1 MADNSE
7 SQTKLR
13 VLIVAPSFGI
23 LGGQSVQAAR
33 LLERLSKEPSLDV
46 GFLPINPS
54 LPGVLQHLQKI
65 KYVRTLVTSI
75 AYVLSLLTRVYNYDV
90 IHVFSASYFSF
101 VLAPTPAILIG
112 KLYRR
117 KVLLNYHSGEAE
129 DHLRRWQR
137 TAIPTIRLVDS
148 VVVPSEYL
156 VRVFA
161 SFGLKAGAIYNLIET
176 SKFRF
181 RERSP
186 LRPVFLSNRNL
197 EGHYGVDRV
206 LRAFAIIQEKISD
219 ASLTIAGDGSQK
231 RPLKALAKELRLRNT
246 TFIGQVDPEA
256 IASVYDDADV
266 FLNASEIDNQPLS
279 ILEAFSCGLPVV
291 TTDAGGIPDI
301 VHDGRTGMVVPRGDY
316 AKLAERATC
325 LLSNP
330 TLTKQIVEQARHEC
344 LKYSWEAVRDAWMN
358 VYHGLI
364 GSDVASKVHRRLVT
378 QKKPQKADIIGNRG
392 KKRSKI
398 SSKS

>member
-1 MADNSE
+1 MAE
-7 SQTKLR
+7 MRSQTKVR
-13 VLIVAPSFGI
+13 VLIVAPSFAI

-33 LLERLSKEPSLDV
+33 LLERLSLEPSLEA
-46 GFLPINPS
+46 GFLPINPR
-54 LPGVLQHLQKI
+54 LPLGLHHLQRI

-75 AYVLSLLTRVYNYDV
+75 AYVLSLLLRVYKYDV

-129 DHLRRWQR
+129 DHLRRWRR
-137 TAIPTIRLVDS
+137 TAIPTIKLVDS

-161 SFGLKAGAIYNLIET
+161 SFGLKATAIYNLIDT

-181 RERSP
+181 RERTP

-197 EGHYGVDRV
+197 ESHYGVDRV
-206 LRAFAIIQEKISD
+206 LRAFALVQEKLPE
-219 ASLTIAGDGSQK
+219 ASLTIAGDGSQS
-231 RPLKALAKELRLRNT
+231 RALKTLAEDLKLRNT
-246 TFIGQVDPEA
+246 RFIGQVAPFA
-256 IASVYDDADV
+256 IDDVYDAADI
-266 FLNASEIDNQPLS
+266 FMNGSEIDNQPLS

-301 VHDGRTGMVVPRGDY
+301 VEDGRTGMVVACGDY
-316 AKLAERATC
+316 AELANRAMR
-325 LLSNP
+325 LLNDP
-330 TLTKQIVEQARHEC
+330 ALTKQIVEQARQEC

-358 VYHGLI
+358 VYH
-364 GSDVASKVHRRLVT
+364 
-378 QKKPQKADIIGNRG
+378 
-392 KKRSKI
+392 
-398 SSKS
+398 SSKPLPESFVLSVANK

>member
-1 MADNSE
+1 MAE
-7 SQTKLR
+7 MRSQTKVR
-13 VLIVAPSFGI
+13 VLIVAPSFAI

-33 LLERLSKEPSLDV
+33 LLERLSLEPSLEA
-46 GFLPINPS
+46 GFLPINPR
-54 LPGVLQHLQKI
+54 LPLGLHHLQRI

-75 AYVLSLLTRVYNYDV
+75 AYVLSLLLRVYKYDV

-129 DHLRRWQR
+129 DHLRRWRR
-137 TAIPTIRLVDS
+137 TAIPTIKLVDS

-161 SFGLKAGAIYNLIET
+161 SFRLKATAIYNLIDT

-181 RERSP
+181 RERVP

-197 EGHYGVDRV
+197 ESHYGVDRV
-206 LRAFAIIQEKISD
+206 LRAFALVQEKLPE
-219 ASLTIAGDGSQK
+219 ASLTIAGDGSQS
-231 RPLKALAKELRLRNT
+231 RALKTLAEDLKLRNT
-246 TFIGQVDPEA
+246 RFIGQVAPFA
-256 IASVYDDADV
+256 IDDVYDAADI
-266 FLNASEIDNQPLS
+266 FMNGSEIDNQPLS

-301 VHDGRTGMVVPRGDY
+301 VEDGRTGMVVACGDY
-316 AKLAERATC
+316 AELANRAMR
-325 LLSNP
+325 LLNDP
-330 TLTKQIVEQARHEC
+330 ALTKQIVEQARQEC

-358 VYHGLI
+358 VYHKSKPLPE
-364 GSDVASKVHRRLVT
+364 SFEFSVANK
-378 QKKPQKADIIGNRG
+378 
-392 KKRSKI
+392 
-398 SSKS
+398 